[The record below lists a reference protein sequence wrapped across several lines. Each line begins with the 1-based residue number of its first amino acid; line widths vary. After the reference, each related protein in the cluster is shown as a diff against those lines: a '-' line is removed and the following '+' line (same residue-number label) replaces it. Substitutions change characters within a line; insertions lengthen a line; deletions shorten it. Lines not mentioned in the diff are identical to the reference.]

1 MTGSFKIARVVG
13 IEIEVHYTWLFALAL
28 ITWSLA
34 QGFFP
39 TAFPTFDPITDWV
52 LGFVSALLLFASVLI
67 HELSHSFVA
76 MKRGLVV
83 SGITLFI
90 FGGVSRIAGEPR
102 GPKDE
107 FAMSVAGPL
116 TSFALAGCF
125 WLLGQVLGPAETP
138 GAAVTWYL
146 AFVNLALGVFNLVPG
161 FPLDGGRVLRSIVWG
176 ATHNFR
182 RATQVATVVGQIF
195 GFLLIGWGMVR
206 RVRRGRSVPLAVWTR
221 GAPQPGAALLCRDRS
236 YDSGSDSHELPGHQ
250 RHRRPVLVVG
260 HQRCAGGAVAGA
272 HPPGRQQPRSHGP
285 TRERTGAECPGR
297 ARRCTHERGRG
308 GPVHWLGVGHM
319 KVGDTVIVK
328 DTGRRALITA
338 ELPDDH
344 FQVEFLP
351 DPAEDPIDRDS
362 AISADEGGVYFR
374 TNLEPL
380 TLHSHVLM
388 EKD

>member
-76 MKRGLVV
+76 MKRGMVV

-161 FPLDGGRVLRSIVWG
+161 FPLDGGRALRSLVWG

-182 RATQVATVVGQIF
+182 RATQVATVVGQVF
-195 GFLLIGWGMVR
+195 GFLLIGWGMVQLLAGDFLGGVWTAFLGWFLNSAAEATR
-206 RVRRGRSVPLAVWTR
+206 HAELAAVRPLTSVPAGTTLSSALKALADQDIYEVWVTEDGR
-221 GAPQPGAALLCRDRS
+221 VVGQPG
-236 YDSGSDSHELPGHQ
+236 SGSLVHRKIWELP
-250 RHRRPVLVVG
+250 
-260 HQRCAGGAVAGA
+260 
-272 HPPGRQQPRSHGP
+272 
-285 TRERTGAECPGR
+285 
-297 ARRCTHERGRG
+297 
-308 GPVHWLGVGHM
+308 
-319 KVGDTVIVK
+319 
-328 DTGRRALITA
+328 
-338 ELPDDH
+338 
-344 FQVEFLP
+344 
-351 DPAEDPIDRDS
+351 
-362 AISADEGGVYFR
+362 
-374 TNLEPL
+374 
-380 TLHSHVLM
+380 
-388 EKD
+388 